1 LLYTLLTAIFDQIL
15 DRATAQTRLQ
25 CWTEQ
30 VKASGL
36 HGFDTFLNTWHCW
49 QDGILNDFE
58 GGHNSG
64 FIEGLNNKLKWLK
77 RRCFGLDAPTELFR
91 RLWLDIE
98 GPRLWA

>member
-36 HGFDTFLNTWHCW
+36 HGFDTFLNTWHRW
-49 QDGILNDFE
+49 
-58 GGHNSG
+58 
-64 FIEGLNNKLKWLK
+64 
-77 RRCFGLDAPTELFR
+77 
-91 RLWLDIE
+91 
-98 GPRLWA
+98 